1 MTHPN
6 TDPNVQISNAR
17 DAARVRM
24 RCLIDPH
31 DPYID
36 RSIFKRAI
44 ARFGVSNQ
52 VLMIIEECSEL
63 ILAISHY
70 NRDRVKCVA
79 VMEEVVDMTI
89 MLEQARLI
97 YDPTDTEFNRIYIEK
112 INRLEKLMKAP

>member
-1 MTHPN
+1 MISPN
-6 TDPNVQISNAR
+6 TDPNVEISNAR
-17 DAARVRM
+17 DAARIQM

-36 RSIFKRAI
+36 RSVFKRAI
-44 ARFGVSNQ
+44 AKFGINNQ

-70 NRDRVKCVA
+70 NRGRVRCNA
-79 VMEEVVDMTI
+79 VMEEVVDLTI

-97 YDPTDTEFNRIYIEK
+97 YDPTDVEFNRIYIEK
-112 INRLEKLMKAP
+112 INRLEKLIKET